1 MRLTLEVLVL
11 RVRHVCPSE
20 RFGPCPTQSAI
31 PTGFAVG
38 VGLELHK
45 IWNFASPGPHH
56 GARRSANSCHAC
68 YKAGPLLL
76 LQPCQ
81 FAPKRQCL
89 SQNVN
94 GCVSE
99 CVAILLYYFIFYQLV
114 ILSYCF
120 TLTHTYIYTL
130 CICIHKIHTCVYT
143 QTRAYTHT
151 YVRAALPSLSL
162 ASAEVYMCLY
172 VCLSVCSS
180 RVVRLSVST
189 SVNVCVCCGLSV
201 NVCICW
207 CVCLRRRRR
216 RRRRRLRHH
225 HHHRRRRRA
234 SSMRSSTRA
243 TRPCWPKL
251 P

>member
-1 MRLTLEVLVL
+1 MLVL

-99 CVAILLYYFIFYQLV
+99 CVAILLYYFNFFINL
-114 ILSYCF
+114 LYCHIA
-120 TLTHTYIYTL
+120 LHLHTHTYT
-130 CICIHKIHTCVYT
+130 HCVY
-143 QTRAYTHT
+143 AYTTYIHAYIYKHVRIHIHMCVHT
-151 YVRAALPSLSL
+151 LHAYIT
-162 ASAEVYMCLY
+162 
-172 VCLSVCSS
+172 SS
-180 RVVRLSVST
+180 RLPLSWCCWATAGGSNTNT
-189 SVNVCVCCGLSV
+189 SIDDESLQRRWTIDGCNVTTTNL
-201 NVCICW
+201 NDMTQ
-207 CVCLRRRRR
+207 
-216 RRRRRLRHH
+216 HQQ
-225 HHHRRRRRA
+225 
-234 SSMRSSTRA
+234 
-243 TRPCWPKL
+243 
-251 P
+251 

>member
-1 MRLTLEVLVL
+1 MPLTLEVLVL

-45 IWNFASPGPHH
+45 IWNIASPGPHH

-99 CVAILLYYFIFYQLV
+99 CVAILLYYFNFLSTCYIV
-114 ILSYCF
+114 ILLY
-120 TLTHTYIYTL
+120 TYTHIHIHIVYMHTQNTYMR
-130 CICIHKIHTCVYT
+130 IHTNTCVYT
-143 QTRAYTHT
+143 Y
-151 YVRAALPSLSL
+151 
-162 ASAEVYMCLY
+162 
-172 VCLSVCSS
+172 
-180 RVVRLSVST
+180 
-189 SVNVCVCCGLSV
+189 
-201 NVCICW
+201 I
-207 CVCLRRRRR
+207 
-216 RRRRRLRHH
+216 
-225 HHHRRRRRA
+225 
-234 SSMRSSTRA
+234 
-243 TRPCWPKL
+243 RPCPA
-251 P
+251 